1 MNYRIKLAKELS
13 SILISIR
20 KAKKLNQ
27 TELGELLG
35 LSQRTVAQFESKP
48 EKASFDRV
56 LKVANALDMDIV
68 LTERTNENKLSNSDT
83 GDSW

>member
-1 MNYRIKLAKELS
+1 MSYRIKLAKELA

-27 TELGELLG
+27 TELGERLG
-35 LSQRTVAQFESKP
+35 LSQRTVAQFEAKP
-48 EKASFDRV
+48 ERASFERV
-56 LKVANALDMDIV
+56 LKVANALDMDII
-68 LTERTNENKLSNSDT
+68 LIERSNEGHLSNGHV